1 MPIPLPNLDDRTY
14 TNLVA
19 EARAL
24 IPHVQPA
31 WTNHNPS
38 DPGVALV
45 ELFAWLAEMALFQVN
60 IVTDQ
65 HTEAFLEL
73 LNGPDWTLGE
83 QDLDTAVH
91 QTILALRDQ
100 YRAATAADFEY
111 LARQKWPEAAQVRRV
126 YCLPR
131 RNLAAADPT
140 APAPGHVSLIAILQP
155 DLTSEQTAGLR
166 HSLWR
171 FLRERCLL
179 TIRHHVVEPAFVPV
193 QVAADIHIH
202 EDAGATDALQAA
214 TAVLSAYFDPLTGG
228 PAGDGWPFGRGIYS
242 SEIYALLNGL
252 DLVDYVEAVQLTGPD
267 NAPHSVEVNLHQHEL
282 VAIDTRGLTAVDVYG
297 NRYAMTES

>member
-14 TNLVA
+14 TDLVA

-24 IPHVQPA
+24 IPHVQPE

-38 DPGVALV
+38 DPGVVLV
-45 ELFAWLAEMALFQVN
+45 ELLAWLAEMALYQVN
-60 IVTDQ
+60 IITDR

-111 LARQKWPEAAQVRRV
+111 LAQHKWPEAAQLRRV

-131 RNLAAADPT
+131 RNLMAADPDT
-140 APAPGHVSLIAILQP
+140 PAPGHVSLIVIFQP
-155 DLTSEQTAGLR
+155 ELTDEQTAVLR
-166 HSLWR
+166 ASLWR
-171 FLRERCLL
+171 FLQERRLL
-179 TIRHHVVEPAFVPV
+179 TVRHHVVNPTFVPV
-193 QVAADIHIH
+193 QVAADIHIR
-202 EDAGATDALQAA
+202 EDARPTDALSAA
-214 TAVLSAYFDPLTGG
+214 TAVLTAYFDPLTGG
-228 PAGDGWPFGRGIYS
+228 LGADGWPFGRGVYS

-252 DLVDYVEAVQLTGPD
+252 DLVDHVEAVQLTALD
-267 NAPHSVEVNLHQHEL
+267 NVPQSVEVKLHGHEL
-282 VAIDTRGLTAVDVYG
+282 VAINGRGLTAVDIYG
-297 NRYAMTES
+297 NRYSLA